1 MLEILVRN
9 MTDFILHYYIHLFYI
24 NTYIME
30 ILNVCLKRC
39 QKLDGGIDQEG
50 DEWRGENK
58 ICRTGGRL
66 IVYRTSGG
74 SWLHYC
80 IKDFNIYCVKNI
92 VFVIPSVNTQI
103 KFLNLALFLFH
114 LCLHKLPFSGSKD
127 CHLWNGRKGKGSE
140 GTGHMTKSPC
150 ISTFSFQP

>member
-1 MLEILVRN
+1 MFVWSDVRSW
-9 MTDFILHYYIHLFYI
+9 MGELI
-24 NTYIME
+24 
-30 ILNVCLKRC
+30 KRGMN
-39 QKLDGGIDQEG
+39 GG
-50 DEWRGENK
+50 GENK
-58 ICRTGGRL
+58 ICSTGGRL

-150 ISTFSFQP
+150 ISTFSFQPWARCAYHILPHSLPCVSHIKFTHCV